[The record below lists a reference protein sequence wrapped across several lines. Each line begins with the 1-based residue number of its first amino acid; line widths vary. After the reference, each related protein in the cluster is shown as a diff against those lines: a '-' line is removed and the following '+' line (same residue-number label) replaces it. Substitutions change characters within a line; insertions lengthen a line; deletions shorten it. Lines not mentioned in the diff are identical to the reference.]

1 VGMAAVRRERKDEG
15 ERLKE
20 KGLMESV
27 KTFPIGYSITDVK
40 CPSSKFQKCHR
51 ETFPIG
57 YSITDVKC
65 TSSKFQK
72 CHRVYLSHQLLKYLM

>member
-1 VGMAAVRRERKDEG
+1 MAAVRRERKDEG

-40 CPSSKFQKCHR
+40 C
-51 ETFPIG
+51 
-57 YSITDVKC
+57 

-72 CHRVYLSHQLLKYLM
+72 CHRVYLSHRLLKYLM

>member
-1 VGMAAVRRERKDEG
+1 VSKGGNGGGEKGEEGRRREAKGEG
-15 ERLKE
+15 FD
-20 KGLMESV
+20 G
-27 KTFPIGYSITDVK
+27 IDVK

-72 CHRVYLSHQLLKYLM
+72 CHRVYLSHRLLKYLM